1 LFKIFSR
8 SEGLAGRILLG
19 VQLAFPDPPLAEG
32 GVVLRRMED
41 DDIGWIT
48 VACGDRELSRYVPA
62 IPYPYSE
69 ADARAFAEHAARGWM
84 EGGQAVF
91 VIAQAPGRQGLG
103 MISLHLF
110 ATDPGLAEV
119 GYWLRRE
126 ARGHGAATTAV
137 RLVAGWAF
145 GELGIRRLNLQ
156 TAPENLASQRV
167 AERAGFT
174 REGLLRAWLPT
185 ANGRRDSV
193 MFSLLPT

>member
-1 LFKIFSR
+1 
-8 SEGLAGRILLG
+8 

-32 GVVLRRMED
+32 GVILRRMED

-48 VACGDRELSRYVPA
+48 VACGDRKLSRYVPA

-185 ANGRRDSV
+185 AGGRRDSV